1 MCTRVVAFCLNGLF
15 ALEPAGVAKQKMR
28 APNLTLPGVALG
40 AWQYVDVKVQWV
52 LCGRSSPRL
61 VGTPGL
67 CGRRAPLCQA
77 DGRGC
82 QITSP
87 HWISTSVCV
96 RAQRES
102 PPWCAP
108 GISAPSGGGGSPG
121 SPTSLASPSAL
132 HLLPSEM
139 PSRRADSTRGDTLA
153 GSVSFRAALLGRSC
167 Y

>member
-1 MCTRVVAFCLNGLF
+1 MRCKPVNEALDYLRIVATGSNCSNLVSRALGITNMPVAIRLRSIWLPEVCHTGVASLTFTKVCTRVVAFCLNGLF

-82 QITSP
+82 QITVQ
-87 HWISTSVCV
+87 I
-96 RAQRES
+96 EF
-102 PPWCAP
+102 
-108 GISAPSGGGGSPG
+108 
-121 SPTSLASPSAL
+121 
-132 HLLPSEM
+132 
-139 PSRRADSTRGDTLA
+139 
-153 GSVSFRAALLGRSC
+153 SVSGPA
-167 Y
+167 

>member
-82 QITSP
+82 QITVQ
-87 HWISTSVCV
+87 I
-96 RAQRES
+96 EF
-102 PPWCAP
+102 
-108 GISAPSGGGGSPG
+108 
-121 SPTSLASPSAL
+121 
-132 HLLPSEM
+132 
-139 PSRRADSTRGDTLA
+139 
-153 GSVSFRAALLGRSC
+153 SVSGPA
-167 Y
+167 